1 MAARPPVLKD
11 SRRRK
16 AYDRDQITDRIIH
29 GDSLDVLPK
38 LPAEAF
44 DLVFMDPP
52 YFLQLPKKTLRRWKA
67 KTAVQGV
74 GDQWDKF
81 ESFEAYDDFI
91 ARLLAGVQRVM
102 KETATIWVIST
113 YHSVFR
119 IGRVMQDLGFW
130 VLNDVHWVKTNPMPN
145 WLGVR
150 FTNATETL
158 IWAVKD
164 KRAKGYTFHKDVAKE
179 VGKGKVGANV
189 WEMPICT
196 GKERLRSDDGK
207 RTHSTQKPLELLR
220 RVLRTST
227 NPGDL
232 VLDPVAG
239 TGTTAAAARELG
251 RHFTLIERDEAYV
264 KAAKA
269 RLACTPSGELGP

>member
-196 GKERLRSDDGK
+196 GRERLRSDDGK

-227 NPGDL
+227 HPGDL
-232 VLDPVAG
+232 VLDPVGG

-264 KAAKA
+264 TAAKG
-269 RLACTPSGELGP
+269 RLGAASSASG